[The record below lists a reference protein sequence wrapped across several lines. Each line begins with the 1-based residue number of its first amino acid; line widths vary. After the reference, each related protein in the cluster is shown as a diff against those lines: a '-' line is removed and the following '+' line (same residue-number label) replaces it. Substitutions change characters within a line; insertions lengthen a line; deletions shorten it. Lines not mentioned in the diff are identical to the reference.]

1 MLLNISRREHS
12 TDIVILITF
21 AIDIISLISL
31 IGGLFFLFVGTVGLL
46 RLPDVFNRLHATTK
60 CDTLGAGL
68 VLLSLALQSTAAVG
82 IRLALIVLFIIVTN
96 PTAAHVI
103 ARAAYKTGL
112 RPVIFRRS
120 TDD

>member
-1 MLLNISRREHS
+1 M
-12 TDIVILITF
+12 TDIATLITF
-21 AIDIISLISL
+21 TIDIISLISL

-46 RLPDVFNRLHATTK
+46 RFPDVFNRLHATTK

-103 ARAAYKTGL
+103 ARAAYKTGIK
-112 RPVIFRRS
+112 PVTVRRS
-120 TDD
+120 ADD

>member
-1 MLLNISRREHS
+1 MA
-12 TDIVILITF
+12 DILSAVF
-21 AIDIISLISL
+21 NYISLISL

-68 VLLSLALQSTAAVG
+68 ILLSLALQSALSVA
-82 IRLALIVLFIIVTN
+82 IRLLLLAIFILITN

-103 ARAAYKTGL
+103 ARAAYKTGIK
-112 RPVIFRRS
+112 PVLNRRS
-120 TDD
+120 VND

>member
-1 MLLNISRREHS
+1 MTSFTELVLGY
-12 TDIVILITF
+12 L
-21 AIDIISLISL
+21 SLIFL

-68 VLLSLALQSTAAVG
+68 ILLSLALQSNIAVG
-82 IRLALIVLFIIVTN
+82 VRLILLALFILITN

-103 ARAAYKTGL
+103 ARAAYRTGIK
-112 RPVIFRRS
+112 PVLDRR
-120 TDD
+120 TNDE